1 MILSIILIIIGF
13 ALLIVGADLLV
24 DGASGIAKKFHIP
37 EIIIGLTIV
46 SIGTS
51 MPELFVSITS
61 AIDGYSD
68 MALGN
73 VIGSNLSNLL
83 LILGL
88 SALIRPVVF
97 QKETRI
103 YEIPMCLIFTVI
115 FIILCNTSN
124 TISRAESIILLA
136 LFALF
141 IGYAIYMGKRE
152 SQKEILEIKADESKN
167 NNTIKNILLVIIG
180 IIGLK
185 VGGDL
190 AVNNAVKVAQ
200 YYNLSEKIISL
211 TILAI
216 GTSLPE
222 LVTSVTAA
230 IKGNSD
236 IAIGNIIGSNIFNM
250 LLIIGVSAVIKSIS
264 FNTSYN
270 LDLSILFISTLIL
283 ALFPVI
289 PPKDKMSRMNGI
301 CNIFLVN
308 EPADILLNRKK
319 EIRKEYASLYEGKTV
334 KWFNG
339 KKIKWTCLGMNMV
352 HSSDNSCEA
361 CCNFQSIFPESQL
374 MTRFMYPNPKL
385 IF

>member
-1 MILSIILIIIGF
+1 MILSTFLIIIGF

-88 SALIRPVVF
+88 SALIRPVTF

-103 YEIPMCLIFTVI
+103 YEIPMCLIFTII
-115 FIILCNTSN
+115 FIIFCNTTD
-124 TISRAESIILLA
+124 TISRPESIILLI
-136 LFALF
+136 LFVIF
-141 IGYAIYMGKRE
+141 IGYTIYMGKRE
-152 SQKEILEIKADESKN
+152 SQKEIMEIKTEESKKT
-167 NNTIKNILLVIIG
+167 NTIKNILLVIIG
-180 IIGLK
+180 IVGLK
-185 VGGDL
+185 IGGDL
-190 AVNNAVKVAQ
+190 SVNNAVKVAQ
-200 YYNLSEKIISL
+200 YFNLSEKIISL

-250 LLIIGVSAVIKSIS
+250 LLIIGVSSFIKPIS
-264 FNTSYN
+264 FNASYN
-270 LDLSILFISTLIL
+270 MDLSILVISTLIL
-283 ALFPVI
+283 ALFPII
-289 PPKDKMSRMNGI
+289 PPKNKMSRMNGLVYI
-301 CNIFLVN
+301 ILYAAYLGILFL
-308 EPADILLNRKK
+308 
-319 EIRKEYASLYEGKTV
+319 T
-334 KWFNG
+334 
-339 KKIKWTCLGMNMV
+339 
-352 HSSDNSCEA
+352 
-361 CCNFQSIFPESQL
+361 
-374 MTRFMYPNPKL
+374 
-385 IF
+385 